1 LTLVR
6 VINFFFVFFL
16 WGFNCLLLLDMVFS
30 VAHFVSYICKL
41 AWFFVV
47 NLIRA
52 FRFIFTQT
60 GLQEPFPKLN
70 EWLHRVTSRPAVA
83 RGFDVPD
90 PSDHIKNDFKIAMSK
105 EEAEE
110 KAKEATKWIMAS
122 KTDGK

>member
-1 LTLVR
+1 LSFSSVGRGFFGRSLRAFRFVHVQTGVVF
-6 VINFFFVFFL
+6 VITPF
-16 WGFNCLLLLDMVFS
+16 
-30 VAHFVSYICKL
+30 
-41 AWFFVV
+41 
-47 NLIRA
+47 RA
-52 FRFIFTQT
+52 FRFIHTQT

-105 EEAEE
+105 EEVEE

-122 KTDGK
+122 KTDGE